1 MDRIP
6 NRAELSPGE
15 YDSLRLIVDQSFMSA
30 GSLSKTMRTRL
41 VELGLIQ
48 NSMGGV
54 TPTPAGRIVAR
65 M

>member
-1 MDRIP
+1 VDRIP
-6 NRAELSPGE
+6 GRGDLSPDE
-15 YDSLRLIVDQSFMSA
+15 MTSLRMIVSHSFMSNGA
-30 GSLSKTMRTRL
+30 LSKERRTRL
-41 VELGLIQ
+41 VALGLIQ